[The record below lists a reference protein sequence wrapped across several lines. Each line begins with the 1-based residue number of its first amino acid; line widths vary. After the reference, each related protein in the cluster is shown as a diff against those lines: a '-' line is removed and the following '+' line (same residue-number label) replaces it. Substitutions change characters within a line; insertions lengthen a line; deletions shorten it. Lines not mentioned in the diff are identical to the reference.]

1 MPEAINDLVLCAL
14 KDAQASSDLPEFKIE
29 DACIER
35 PADADHGDW
44 SSTVA
49 LRTARLAHM
58 APAKLRRLLLII
70 FLRTRK
76 LKKLK

>member
-14 KDAQASSDLPEFKIE
+14 KDAQASSDLPDFKIE

-44 SSTVA
+44 S
-49 LRTARLAHM
+49 
-58 APAKLRRLLLII
+58 
-70 FLRTRK
+70 
-76 LKKLK
+76 